1 MATSEKVSQ
10 ILDTL
15 DTLTLL
21 EFNELKEGFKEKYN
35 VTAAVA
41 AVAGPAGGGGGE
53 APAAVEEQTEFTVII
68 KDAGAAKIQV
78 IKAVREVVPSLG
90 LKEAKDLV
98 DAAPGP
104 IKEGVT
110 KEEAATMKEKLE
122 AAGAQVEIK

>member
-1 MATSEKVSQ
+1 MASEKVAG

-21 EFNELKEGFKEKYN
+21 EFNELKESFKEKYN

-41 AVAGPAGGGGGE
+41 AVAGPSGGGGE
-53 APAAVEEQTEFTVII
+53 AAPAAEEQTEFTVII

-78 IKAVREVVPSLG
+78 IKAVREVIPALG

-98 DAAPGP
+98 DAAPGTL
-104 IKEGVT
+104 KEGVT